1 MKCPHCNIEME
12 LEEYSTVFRD
22 SDEQIELVEQFWC
35 ATCDKTLTHVILYT
49 KEKEWIEDEETE
61 D

>member
-1 MKCPHCNIEME
+1 MKCPYCKTEME
-12 LEEYSTVFRD
+12 LEEYNTIFRD
-22 SDEQIELVEQFWC
+22 NDEQIELLEQFWC
-35 ATCDKTLTHVILYT
+35 ARCDKILMHVILYT